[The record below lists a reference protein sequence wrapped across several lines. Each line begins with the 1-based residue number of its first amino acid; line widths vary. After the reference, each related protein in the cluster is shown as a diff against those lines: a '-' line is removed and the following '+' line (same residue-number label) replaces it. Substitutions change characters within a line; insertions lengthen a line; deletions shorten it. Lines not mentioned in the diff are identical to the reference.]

1 MKHLRLYRAL
11 RVALAVLNIMPRYGW
26 LNLRGALRRP
36 APQSSW
42 DRVHLAAALQLRDI
56 ALDLSG
62 AFTKAAQIAG
72 ARADI
77 LPEPFI
83 DILSQFHDAVP
94 PRRFDTLR
102 PIVEADLGVRLE
114 TAFASV
120 EKQALA
126 AASLAQVH
134 RATLEDGRQ
143 VVIKIQ
149 YPEARHIIP
158 MDLRMLRA
166 VAGLIHRM
174 QRTLDLRS
182 VVTEVANFIE
192 LELDFESEVRS
203 TVRLGRL
210 LAPRDDVVVPRVE
223 SALCG
228 KNTIVLEYLQGIQ
241 VARTAEWQATGHKPA
256 DVAKTIGAL
265 YGSMMFELGF
275 FHGDPHPGNLL
286 VLPDGRIGLLDF
298 GLCKEL
304 PERFAY
310 RLADMMV
317 CALIGD
323 SEGAVQSAE
332 ALGFDT
338 SAVRPEHLR
347 SLMLMVIGDE
357 DGEEGVLDILG
368 ESQFRRIPPN
378 FALVMRTMILLNG
391 LSHRLAPGRRLV
403 QAELIQHLATGAAQ
417 VA

>member
-1 MKHLRLYRAL
+1 MYRGL
-11 RVALAVLNIMPRYGW
+11 RVGLAVLNIMPRYVW
-26 LNLRGALRRP
+26 LNLWAALGRP

-42 DRVHLAAALQLRDI
+42 DSVHFAAASQLRDI
-56 ALDLSG
+56 ALDLAG
-62 AFTKAAQIAG
+62 AFTKAAQIGG

-94 PRRFDTLR
+94 PRPFDTLR
-102 PIVEADLGVRLE
+102 PIVEADLGGPLE
-114 TAFASV
+114 SAFASV
-120 EKQALA
+120 DTEALA

-134 RATLEDGRQ
+134 RATLEDGRA

-149 YPEARHIIP
+149 YPEARQIIP
-158 MDLRMLRA
+158 MDLRMLRM
-166 VAGLIHRM
+166 VAGLIHSL

-192 LELDFESEVRS
+192 LELDFRSEVRS
-203 TVRLGRL
+203 TERLARL
-210 LAPRDDVVVPRVE
+210 LADRDDVVVPKVE

-228 KNTIVLEYLQGIQ
+228 ENTIVLEFIDGIQ
-241 VARTAEWQATGHKPA
+241 VARTAEWQAAGHRPA
-256 DVAKTIGAL
+256 DVAKKIGAL

-304 PERFAY
+304 PENFAF
-310 RLADMMV
+310 RIADMMV

-323 SEGAVQSAE
+323 SDGAVTSAE

-338 SAVRPEHLR
+338 SSVRPEHLR
-347 SLMLMVIGDE
+347 SLMLMLIGDE
-357 DGEEGVLDILG
+357 DSEDGVLDILG
-368 ESQFRRIPPN
+368 ESQFRTIPPD
-378 FALVMRTMILLNG
+378 FALVLRTMILLNG
-391 LSHRLAPGRRLV
+391 LSHRLAPRRRLI

-417 VA
+417 SA